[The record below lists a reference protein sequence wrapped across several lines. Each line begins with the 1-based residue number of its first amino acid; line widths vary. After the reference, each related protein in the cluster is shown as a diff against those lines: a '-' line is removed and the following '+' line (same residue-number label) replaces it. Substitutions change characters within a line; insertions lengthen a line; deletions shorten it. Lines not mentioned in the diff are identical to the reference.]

1 MLMAELVKES
11 ADIIHEM
18 TPTQDQMNEIGI
30 EIFTP
35 NYAAPKANEHN
46 WVVLIWPKLD
56 SSDMN
61 LNEYNYGNGIK

>member
-1 MLMAELVKES
+1 MMLMAELVKES

-35 NYAAPKANEHN
+35 NYKAPKANEHD
-46 WVVLIWPKLD
+46 WEVYGCIIKGT
-56 SSDMN
+56 SDTT
-61 LNEYNYGNGIK
+61 YYP

>member
-1 MLMAELVKES
+1 MMLMAELVKES

-35 NYAAPKANEHN
+35 NYKAPKANEHD
-46 WVVLIWPKLD
+46 WMFYGCIIMGT
-56 SSDMN
+56 SDTK
-61 LNEYNYGNGIK
+61 YYP